1 MNPAEQITVLN
12 VDDLESQRYV
22 KTRDLHAGGFAV
34 IEARTGA
41 EALRLV
47 EQHRPPVVL
56 LDVQL
61 PDIDGFEVCAFIK
74 RKWPEVMVLQTSA
87 TFTTVMDR
95 VQRPERRRQFLS
107 RAARRAARTG
117 RGHQCPVA
125 HSTLRGR
132 VAGAERRSRQASA
145 GTHVGACRDEPAIA
159 PGDGAPREGR
169 NRNYCRPRRWKP
181 SAN

>member
-1 MNPAEQITVLN
+1 MLN

-22 KTRDLHAGGFAV
+22 KTRDLQAGGFAV

-74 RKWPEVMVLQTSA
+74 SKWPEVMVLQTSA
-87 TFTTVMDR
+87 TFTTVN
-95 VQRPERRRQFLS
+95 
-107 RAARRAARTG
+107 G
-117 RGHQCPVA
+117 
-125 HSTLRGR
+125 
-132 VAGAERRSRQASA
+132 
-145 GTHVGACRDEPAIA
+145 
-159 PGDGAPREGR
+159 PR
-169 NRNYCRPRRWKP
+169 
-181 SAN
+181 